1 MHFNVELLSTLK
13 IFNDEFS
20 NVEISDD
27 TFSTLNFFDV
37 ENFCNVLP
45 FSRVRQASEGHLT
58 ASPGQSSNERL
69 ESRARARPA

>member
-37 ENFCNVLP
+37 ENFQ
-45 FSRVRQASEGHLT
+45 R
-58 ASPGQSSNERL
+58 
-69 ESRARARPA
+69 